1 MTTSELIEKLKQF
14 SPDSRVVISG
24 YENNFNDV
32 LNIKELKLKLNVSEH
47 WYEGAHEE
55 TNKDESVSAV
65 ALLGENPNANDF

>member
-14 SPDSRVVISG
+14 SPDTLVVIAG

-32 LNIKELKLKLNVSEH
+32 LNIKEVKLKLNVSEH

-55 TNKDESVSAV
+55 SGSDDSVSAI
-65 ALLGENPNANDF
+65 ALVGENLNATDF